1 MKQATNASVMRSS
14 NRKLILNLIR
24 QGPVSRV
31 ELAEQTSLTRASV
44 TQIVDELLEAGLVE
58 AVSTI
63 EHNGM
68 GRKRTQL
75 ALCHNARYVFGVN
88 IRRRHCEVGVVDL
101 YGDVLAQQVLPVSGY
116 PAAAVIRR
124 IADTVFSL
132 QDQLHLNPDH
142 ILGIGVSAP
151 GPVDYKEGM
160 LLNPPN
166 FSAWHH
172 IPICRMLREYTGYE
186 VSLEKD
192 TNSRALEEKY
202 FGSAKN
208 ISNFMLVQIDDGV
221 GSGVVIRDRLYRGA
235 HGMGTEIGHI
245 SICYDGPECSC
256 GNRGCLESY
265 LRIPALLKDSAF
277 DSWEALATADMH
289 SATGTDQNAVPH
301 LEIQQQQASAII
313 DRAAEYLTAALVS
326 AINLYDLEKII
337 LTGDVAGCPLP
348 LTTRLNHNLQQ
359 RVLSRSS
366 LLPIPVTDSRSLAPV
381 RTGAMAVLRDMFQ
394 D

>member
-1 MKQATNASVMRSS
+1 MRTS

-31 ELAEQTSLTRASV
+31 ELAEQTNLTRASV

-58 AVSTI
+58 AVSTL

-68 GRKRTQL
+68 GRRRTLL

-88 IRRRHCEVGVVDL
+88 IRRRHCEVGIIDL
-101 YGDVLAQQVLPVSGY
+101 YGDVLAQEVLTVSSRS
-116 PAAAVIRR
+116 AEEVIDE
-124 IADTVFSL
+124 IADCILLL
-132 QDQLHLNPDH
+132 QKQCQLDTDR
-142 ILGIGVSAP
+142 ILGIGISAP
-151 GPVDYKEGM
+151 GPVNYKEGI

-166 FSAWHH
+166 FSGWHN
-172 IPICRMLREYTGYE
+172 IPICRILSEKTGYE

-202 FGSAKN
+202 FGAARD

-221 GSGVVIRDRLYRGA
+221 GSGVIIRDRLYRGA
-235 HGMGTEIGHI
+235 HGMGTEIGHT
-245 SICYDGPECSC
+245 SIRFDGPVCSC
-256 GNRGCLESY
+256 GNRGCLETY
-265 LRIPALLKDSAF
+265 LRIPALLSGSDFTTWKDL
-277 DSWEALATADMH
+277 ALAEHQSH
-289 SATGTDQNAVPH
+289 S
-301 LEIQQQQASAII
+301 ASAIM
-313 DRAAEYLTAALVS
+313 DRAAEYLTAALVN

-337 LTGDVAGCPLP
+337 LTGDISSCPAP
-348 LTTRLNHNLQQ
+348 LTDRLNANLQQ

-366 LLPIPVTDSRSLAPV
+366 LQNIPVINSSHAAPV
-381 RTGAMAVLRDMFQ
+381 RTGAMAILRDMFQ